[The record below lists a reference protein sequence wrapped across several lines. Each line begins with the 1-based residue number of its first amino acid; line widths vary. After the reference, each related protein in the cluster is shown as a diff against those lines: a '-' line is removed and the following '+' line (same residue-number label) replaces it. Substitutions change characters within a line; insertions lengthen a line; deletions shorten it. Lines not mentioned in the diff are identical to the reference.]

1 MHQQGV
7 EVQNFTFDSWNQQW
21 DCRSVGEFTSMS
33 MSIMAINIAQELKDD
48 AFGYMIRNAHL
59 TIFRIVIQMLK
70 HIDEL
75 S

>member
-1 MHQQGV
+1 
-7 EVQNFTFDSWNQQW
+7 
-21 DCRSVGEFTSMS
+21 MS